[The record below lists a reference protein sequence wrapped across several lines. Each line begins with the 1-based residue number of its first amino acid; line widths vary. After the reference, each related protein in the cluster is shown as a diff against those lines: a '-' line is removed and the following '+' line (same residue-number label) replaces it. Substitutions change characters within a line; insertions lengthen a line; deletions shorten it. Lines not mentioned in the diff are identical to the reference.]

1 MKLSKRLQA
10 VANQVQSE
18 GVVADIG
25 CDHGFTLIYLVLE
38 GKATGGIAMDI
49 HDGPLQRVRE
59 HVQEHGLSG
68 QIQIRKSDGT
78 GNLRAGEADT
88 IVISGIGGALMERI
102 LRERA
107 WVTQSVGELVL
118 SPQSEIYKVRHAL
131 HDLDFRIVSED
142 MVFDMGKYY
151 TILRC
156 ERGEEHYS
164 SEIEY
169 TYGKRLI
176 TDKNPVFI
184 RFLQQEKNKKE
195 TVLAGMPEQAPA
207 RKNLLEQIA
216 QISALLAAMSIS
228 VYGED

>member
-10 VANQVQSE
+10 VANQVQSG

-25 CDHGFTLIYLVLE
+25 CDHGFTLIYLLLE
-38 GKATGGIAMDI
+38 KKASAGIAMDI

-59 HVQEHGLSG
+59 HVKEHGLEG

-78 GNLRAGEADT
+78 GNLQTGEADT

-102 LRERA
+102 LRERTE
-107 WVTQSVGELVL
+107 VTQSVGELVL

-164 SEIEY
+164 SEVEY
-169 TYGKRLI
+169 TYGKCLI
-176 TDKNPVFI
+176 ADRNPVFI
-184 RFLQQEKNKKE
+184 RFLQKEKNKME
-195 TVLAGMPEQAPA
+195 TLLGSMPEQVPA
-207 RKNLLEQIA
+207 RKKLVGQAAQITALLE
-216 QISALLAAMSIS
+216 AMSA
-228 VYGED
+228 

>member
-1 MKLSKRLQA
+1 MRISKRLQA
-10 VANQVQSE
+10 VVNQVHSQ

-25 CDHGFTLIYLVLE
+25 CDHGFTLISLVSE
-38 GKATGGIAMDI
+38 KKASAGIAMDI

-59 HVQEHGLSG
+59 HVTEHGLSE

-102 LRERA
+102 LRERI
-107 WVTQSVGELVL
+107 WVTQSASELVL

-164 SEIEY
+164 SEVEY

-176 TDKNPVFI
+176 ADKHPVFI
-184 RFLQQEKNKKE
+184 QYLHREKSKIE
-195 TVLAGMPEQAPA
+195 AVLADLPVQAPA
-207 RKNLLEQIA
+207 RENLSRQLA
-216 QISALLAAMSIS
+216 QITGLLAAMGI
-228 VYGED
+228 